1 MTRARHPTGAVLVSL
16 VLVATLMLALAG
28 CSTSV
33 AFGAQPRIEDLAK
46 LQRGV
51 STDEDVRRTLGEP
64 RGNGAARLSIGYAS
78 IWLYDYLEMGSGQ
91 ARIKYLLVF
100 MRQNAYDGYLWLD
113 TEATLE
119 KRE

>member
-1 MTRARHPTGAVLVSL
+1 MTRASRLTGAVLISF
-16 VLVATLMLALAG
+16 VLAATLMVGLAG
-28 CSTSV
+28 CSTSI
-33 AFGAQPRIEDLAK
+33 AFGAQPRLEDLAK

-51 STDEDVRRTLGEP
+51 STDEDVRRTLGKP

-78 IWLYDYLEMGSGQ
+78 IWLYDYLEMESDR

-100 MRQNAYDGYLWLD
+100 MRQDAYDGYLWLD